1 MLCFVLIGV
10 PATAMGATFPIVIG
24 WYASRAAHAGLLYA
38 TNTAGAALGAVAAG
52 FWLIPAVGLR
62 TTTWVGIALN
72 VCSAGGALW
81 LASTTIKAETAAP
94 PEAKTKR
101 NNRATIVT
109 WIPAPRLGM
118 AAAAISG
125 FTALV
130 YEVCWTRLLA
140 LVIGP
145 TTYAFTTVVASFII
159 GVAIG
164 SAAGARLVRRTSQ
177 PVMWLGGCSC

>member
-1 MLCFVLIGV
+1 MKPRRAPGY
-10 PATAMGATFPIVIG
+10 
-24 WYASRAAHAGLLYA
+24 YARPTQRGRRSARC
-38 TNTAGAALGAVAAG
+38 AG

-72 VCSAGGALW
+72 VCSAGGVVAGV
-81 LASTTIKAETAAP
+81 TTIKAETAAP
-94 PEAKTKR
+94 PRRTKR

-109 WIPAPRLGM
+109 WIPR
-118 AAAAISG
+118 AARDGGRGHLG

-145 TTYAFTTVVASFII
+145 TTCAFTTVVASFII

-164 SAAGARLVRRTSQ
+164 SAAGADSSAGRHSR
-177 PVMWLGGCSC
+177 